1 MQIYDRFK
9 SNPFRFWAS
18 VTNTNRPIAADS
30 LNNHILNANDANGRF
45 HAFQGFSKGWPF
57 YFFRSAAS
65 FGVTISCYESNV
77 TREIHKVNFRQMN
90 LDTS

>member
-30 LNNHILNANDANGRF
+30 SNNHILNANDANGAISRISRLF
-45 HAFQGFSKGWPF
+45 PKVGHSISLAPLPLLASQ
-57 YFFRSAAS
+57 SAAMS
-65 FGVTISCYESNV
+65 
-77 TREIHKVNFRQMN
+77 QM
-90 LDTS
+90 

>member
-30 LNNHILNANDANGRF
+30 LNNHILNANDANGPISRISSL
-45 HAFQGFSKGWPF
+45 FQRLAILFLSLCCLFWRHNQLLWVKCEE
-57 YFFRSAAS
+57 RNTQS
-65 FGVTISCYESNV
+65 
-77 TREIHKVNFRQMN
+77 
-90 LDTS
+90 